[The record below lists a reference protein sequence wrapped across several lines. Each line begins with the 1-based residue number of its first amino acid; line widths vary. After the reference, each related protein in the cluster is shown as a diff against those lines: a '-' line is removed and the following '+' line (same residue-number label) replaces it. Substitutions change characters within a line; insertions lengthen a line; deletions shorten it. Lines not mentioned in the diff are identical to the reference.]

1 MLIITCIKNPAFL
14 ALLMCIPNY
23 PSKIRTL
30 QVVRRLDRNTRNKG
44 FNRMVLKG
52 AVTMKILINAS
63 IITSILV
70 MLLLVII
77 RETSILDKKIM
88 KLQGIE
94 TNKIELVNQNPL
106 AASLLSPEQR

>member
-1 MLIITCIKNPAFL
+1 
-14 ALLMCIPNY
+14 
-23 PSKIRTL
+23 
-30 QVVRRLDRNTRNKG
+30 
-44 FNRMVLKG
+44 
-52 AVTMKILINAS
+52 
-63 IITSILV
+63 